1 MSRYGVRAPTEEC
14 SLAVVVISLQSIV
27 GVVIQVITCPSL
39 QSFSLPL
46 HIAGLHGGNRVCQVH
61 QADHAGRDHPLQQE
75 RLDHRQER
83 LHVPRV
89 QDRWPQVRERALTWH
104 SSTVLCPA
112 CLSCIQQQYAKQ
124 HYWALSG
131 LGGTPANNTIVQSKQ
146 SNMVQC
152 GSSPPRCFINS
163 LSFVV
168 SSFIFRWD
176 DKILWESVRHQPSFE
191 TREHSGGSNHQPFIA
206 LSLHS
211 TYRKFSLL
219 SPDNVLQLKEPF
231 SQYFRDF

>member
-1 MSRYGVRAPTEEC
+1 MKAWVEAFSKKKQGLTFVSSSSHFIATSYFRPAWRESCLPSSPSRPCGPRPSSSARTPWSPSGTAPCTSC
-14 SLAVVVISLQSIV
+14 AGSLTS
-27 GVVIQVITCPSL
+27 GE
-39 QSFSLPL
+39 
-46 HIAGLHGGNRVCQVH
+46 GG
-61 QADHAGRDHPLQQE
+61 G
-75 RLDHRQER
+75 
-83 LHVPRV
+83 
-89 QDRWPQVRERALTWH
+89 TWH

-211 TYRKFSLL
+211 TYKKLSLV
-219 SPDNVLQLKEPF
+219 SPHNVLQLKEPF